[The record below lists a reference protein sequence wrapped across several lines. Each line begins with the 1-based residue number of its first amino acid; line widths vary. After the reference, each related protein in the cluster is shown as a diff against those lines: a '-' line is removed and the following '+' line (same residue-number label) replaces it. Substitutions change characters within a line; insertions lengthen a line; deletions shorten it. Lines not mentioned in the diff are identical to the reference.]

1 VAATL
6 RPLLTLDALARLEAG
21 AGWFLEHGVLEG
33 AKARAIRKQVDALC
47 LELRP
52 QARGLVD
59 AFAIP
64 DEVLAAPIAI

>member
-1 VAATL
+1 M
-6 RPLLTLDALARLEAG
+6 
-21 AGWFLEHGVLEG
+21 
-33 AKARAIRKQVDALC
+33 RKQIDALC

-64 DEVLAAPIAI
+64 DEILAAPIAI